1 MQVSRKAAHP
11 FRASTSK
18 LLRRQAAPVG
28 GCIDPEANYVQQH
41 FAYAESATR
50 ARIAGHVLVQDTGGE
65 AVLLDL
71 AGERYFGL
79 NKVGTRIWQLL
90 GETSSLEDIQSRLCT
105 EFDAS
110 SERIRQD
117 LVTLLGQLSAAGL
130 ITME

>member
-1 MQVSRKAAHP
+1 M
-11 FRASTSK
+11 
-18 LLRRQAAPVG
+18 
-28 GCIDPEANYVQQH
+28 QQH